1 MITLTKEDLFE
12 IKVLRDSLQN
22 KVNSEVAETKSKAA
36 RAGLG
41 STLYRTT
48 DAEREAQHG
57 VDVLN
62 KILSQV

>member
-22 KVNSEVAETKSKAA
+22 KVNSEVMESKTKGV
-36 RAGLG
+36 RTG
-41 STLYRTT
+41 SQSAHYRTT
-48 DAEREAQHG
+48 EAERNAQHG

-62 KILSQV
+62 KILNQA